1 MKAKATLV
9 GVEASPI
16 NENGVWEGSVVN
28 AYVDIEVPKETHV
41 DRRRLALKIYVNPE
55 CAKYTGDDRIMDK
68 IVSFT
73 ITRMRDA
80 FNKKTENIEGIQET
94 ASGVFEAL
102 IKEMP
107 TLIKKSMGNDYYYH
121 NMVSGETF
129 GGDSK

>member
-9 GVEASPI
+9 GVEAGPI

-41 DRRRLALKIYVNPE
+41 DRRRLALKIYFNSE
-55 CAKYTGDDRIMDK
+55 WAKYTGDDRIMDK
-68 IVSFT
+68 TVSFT

-107 TLIKKSMGNDYYYH
+107 TLIKKSMGHDYYFH

-129 GGDSK
+129 GDSK